1 MGTVVAPLSSCSFVR
16 SSLLVVLP
24 VVLLSPSHIAEAQ
37 SRAYGSWCRLDS
49 GCSFEHGF
57 CRDRKK
63 CDCVDNYTYN
73 KTSRACVIASCNAD
87 TDCKG
92 VGWVCKNYKC
102 DCDDAYYLEDEQ
114 CTKKKVGLDHA
125 CAVASDCGLVNSI
138 RSLQCL
144 NARCSCELGFRP
156 TANKTDCVPLVG
168 LGGNCSV
175 SAECGL
181 FNSSRR
187 LQCLH
192 GRCICEHGFRE
203 IFNNTDCVP
212 MVGLGKSCSLNEEC
226 KPTLSAKPTEC
237 WKGVCSCKPGLRAT
251 PSLDCGPS
259 VIGGACS
266 DDRECQFAPNS
277 TICVNNTCACKTF
290 FVPSKKRNDTCL
302 QSAAMGV
309 FCEESQQCD
318 SSNSM
323 CEKNICVCKKGY
335 RLKKTECVKDTG
347 QF

>member
-1 MGTVVAPLSSCSFVR
+1 MLT
-16 SSLLVVLP
+16 
-24 VVLLSPSHIAEAQ
+24 
-37 SRAYGSWCRLDS
+37 
-49 GCSFEHGF
+49 
-57 CRDRKK
+57 
-63 CDCVDNYTYN
+63 
-73 KTSRACVIASCNAD
+73 ASCNAD

-168 LGGNCSV
+168 LG
-175 SAECGL
+175 
-181 FNSSRR
+181 
-187 LQCLH
+187 
-192 GRCICEHGFRE
+192 
-203 IFNNTDCVP
+203 
-212 MVGLGKSCSLNEEC
+212 KSCSLNEEC

-259 VIGGACS
+259 ELKRKMEKLSKEVILQQSACNSNDIAILTWKERTEAQKKGKLSKQCILQESICNSSDIIRLLRPSSAKPPPDSSLRIRKSTKEFSWTTWFSFMTTPGLIDYHVFGPLKKFLVGQRFTS
-266 DDRECQFAPNS
+266 DDDNATTTIRRWFRALPAEFYNS
-277 TICVNNTCACKTF
+277 CISKLVVRWDTF
-290 FVPSKKRNDTCL
+290 LNRGGDYV
-302 QSAAMGV
+302 
-309 FCEESQQCD
+309 
-318 SSNSM
+318 
-323 CEKNICVCKKGY
+323 EK
-335 RLKKTECVKDTG
+335 
-347 QF
+347 